1 MTLTNRDSLKLKLD
15 LMKLELRE
23 TNTLITKKE
32 KNLAVMIFKIFTV
45 KLKVKRELRITLIST
60 LEVRM
65 ETLPITLRLEDLSEL
80 TNDQK
85 PIKMINL

>member
-1 MTLTNRDSLKLKLD
+1 
-15 LMKLELRE
+15 MKLELRE

>member
-1 MTLTNRDSLKLKLD
+1 
-15 LMKLELRE
+15 MKLELRE

-32 KNLAVMIFKIFTV
+32 KNLAVTIFKIFTV

>member
-32 KNLAVMIFKIFTV
+32 KNLAVTIFKIFTAR
-45 KLKVKRELRITLIST
+45 LKEKRELLITLIST
-60 LEVRM
+60 LEVKM
-65 ETLPITLRLEDLSEL
+65 ETLPITLRLEDRSEL

-85 PIKMINL
+85 PIEMINL

>member
-1 MTLTNRDSLKLKLD
+1 
-15 LMKLELRE
+15 MKLELRE
-23 TNTLITKKE
+23 MNTLITKKE
-32 KNLAVMIFKIFTV
+32 KNLAVTIFKIFTV

>member
-1 MTLTNRDSLKLKLD
+1 
-15 LMKLELRE
+15 MKLELRE
-23 TNTLITKKE
+23 MNTLITKKE
-32 KNLAVMIFKIFTV
+32 KNLAVTIFKIFTV

-60 LEVRM
+60 LEVKM